1 MLHNKFVKHFLS
13 PAYRPAQKKQEFD
26 ELSKEVEN
34 FSSRFEAKVKA
45 VVNETTARLT
55 ADFEKNEVLL
65 KANFEGEKNVLLSKI
80 ESLENLGAY
89 VPQFIS
95 LSRQEVNIDF
105 LLQFFHPLF
114 FTAQY

>member
-13 PAYRPAQKKQEFD
+13 TSPPTCSKKQEFD

-34 FSSRFEAKVKA
+34 FSSRLEAKVKA
-45 VVNETTARLT
+45 VVNEITARLT
-55 ADFEKNEVLL
+55 ADFEKNEALL

-89 VPQFIS
+89 VPHLS
-95 LSRQEVNIDF
+95 NLSRIFAN
-105 LLQFFHPLF
+105 P
-114 FTAQY
+114 

>member
-1 MLHNKFVKHFLS
+1 MLDNKFVKHLLS
-13 PAYRPAQKKQEFD
+13 TSLAACSKKQEFD

-34 FSSRFEAKVKA
+34 FSSRLEAKVKA
-45 VVNETTARLT
+45 VINETTARLT
-55 ADFEKNEVLL
+55 ADFEKNEALL

-95 LSRQEVNIDF
+95 LYRQEVNIDF
-105 LLQFFHPLF
+105 LLRF
-114 FTAQY
+114 FTTAFKR